1 MIGLVVLVVAGSVA
15 YFSFQRTPRLVAVP
29 NLPYKGYLVLDD
41 PLQDNSRG
49 YSWYE
54 RIDAANGWS
63 CTFTGGAYHAAI
75 SQVHQFWYC
84 PDYSSTFSNFAYQV
98 QMAIIKGDH
107 GGISFRNPAGG
118 SLYYFYIDTKGHYEL
133 DVNKNHNFIRAI
145 SSGSSPAIK
154 TGYNQFNLIAVVAQ
168 GNSFDLYVNL
178 QHLAHASDTTFR
190 LGQVGVIVIDSGH
203 PTEAVFRNAKV
214 WKL

>member
-1 MIGLVVLVVAGSVA
+1 
-15 YFSFQRTPRLVAVP
+15 Q
-29 NLPYKGYLVLDD
+29 NLYPPYKGTLLLND
-41 PLQDNSRG
+41 PLRENTRDPVWDEGTTPNVG
-49 YSWYE
+49 
-54 RIDAANGWS
+54 G

-84 PDYSSTFSNFAYQV
+84 PDYSSTFSDFAYQV

-133 DVNKNHNFIRAI
+133 DVNENHNFIRAI

-154 TGYNQFNLIAVVAQ
+154 TG
-168 GNSFDLYVNL
+168 
-178 QHLAHASDTTFR
+178 
-190 LGQVGVIVIDSGH
+190 
-203 PTEAVFRNAKV
+203 
-214 WKL
+214 